1 MVFRQAVLFN
11 GSDAFGRW
19 VTKSA
24 ALFWRR
30 RLEASFDPHHIAAAR
45 PPVSKVKANFDHNR
59 KPGRLSL
66 WLLQLHPRKSP
77 EKKRLRQLQEREREQ
92 EWEQNSTDMGDDA
105 TNKNCR
111 WGLGKID
118 QTFVRIDAQMQEM
131 EVRITERLEG
141 RIGDEIQDCE
151 RHVGTLVRDNTI
163 TLWHELE
170 EVVEDSV
177 ERSLDFGD
185 NSWEDLKDEIRQA
198 CLDELKDDLEGG
210 LVTITLPR

>member
-1 MVFRQAVLFN
+1 MGDTMPLTRTVVGVWARFLAQQKAQMGEFLTQRQAQIDKF
-11 GSDAFGRW
+11 F
-19 VTKSA
+19 T
-24 ALFWRR
+24 
-30 RLEASFDPHHIAAAR
+30 
-45 PPVSKVKANFDHNR
+45 
-59 KPGRLSL
+59 
-66 WLLQLHPRKSP
+66 Q
-77 EKKRLRQLQEREREQ
+77 RQAQ
-92 EWEQNSTDMGDDA
+92 
-105 TNKNCR
+105 
-111 WGLGKID
+111 ID

-151 RHVGTLVRDNTI
+151 RHVGALVRDNTI
-163 TLWHELE
+163 TLRHELE